1 MWPAID
7 PLSSAS
13 RWLVPEI
20 VGEEH
25 VRVATRVREC
35 LEQAVALQGR
45 DDLDAAA
52 QAIVARARRL
62 QRFFAQPFFV
72 AEPYTKRPGAFVPR
86 AETVAA
92 CAAIVDG
99 VYDDIPEEAF
109 CFTGGIDE
117 VLARAGRP

>member
-1 MWPAID
+1 
-7 PLSSAS
+7 
-13 RWLVPEI
+13 VPEV

-52 QAIVARARRL
+52 KAIVGRARRL

-86 AETVAA
+86 ADAVAA
-92 CAAIVDG
+92 CAAIMDG
-99 VYDDIPEEAF
+99 VYDDIQEDAF
-109 CFTGGIDE
+109 YFTGGIYE
-117 VLARAGRP
+117 VLARVGRPR